1 MIPVLGLKTS
11 ENLEDNGVVYE
22 KMTFKSLLL
31 KDIYHFDI
39 ADYAVFSA
47 MLLLSAL
54 TGLYF
59 GCRGRYC
66 KSEASQTLSEYL
78 TGNKN
83 LKPFPVALS
92 LIASYV
98 SGVTI
103 LGTPSEIYLFGT
115 QYWFIVIAIWMSG
128 LVVSTVYLPV
138 FLTLQVNSS
147 YEYLELRFSR
157 VVRTMASVLFILDE
171 VMFLP
176 IIIYV
181 PSLAFNQVT
190 AIDIHLIGTV
200 VAVVCVFYTFLGGL
214 KAVVWTDSWQVIAMF
229 ISVVV
234 VIILGTIQVGGPS
247 TIIDLTS
254 KGNRFE
260 FFNFNPSM
268 YERYTVFSVIIGGF
282 TYWTCFNSVNQTM
295 VQRYLSLPTVKQS
308 KLSVLL
314 FTIGVSGFVWMC
326 CYAGVL
332 VFATYFYCDPL
343 SMGRIKADDQIL
355 PLFVMETVGHL
366 KGVPG
371 LFIAGVF
378 GAALS
383 SLSVV
388 LNSTAQV
395 VLEDFIKG
403 CMRMTLS
410 ERTATLFVKGV
421 VLVLGVVAVAFMY
434 VVEHMGGVLAMASS
448 LSAIAAGTTCG
459 VFTLGM
465 LFPWANSKG
474 AVAGAIA
481 GSIMSGLVSY
491 GGQYVSAA
499 KMVVAHRLPVEV
511 NASCFDKYGIR
522 NTTVMPEI
530 QYPDESG
537 VFPLFRLSFL
547 WITPVGVVSVLIVG
561 IIVSFLTGASD
572 LNTTDPDVISP
583 VVHWLLP
590 QECRKLAGSTVKKA
604 RNQELTESDLM
615 VQVQSDGSL
624 LVPMEIRSCLAQP
637 RNRDN

>member
-1 MIPVLGLKTS
+1 MSPS
-11 ENLEDNGVVYE
+11 Q
-22 KMTFKSLLL
+22 LLL

-39 ADYAVFSA
+39 ADYAVFSS

-59 GCRGRYC
+59 GCRGKYC
-66 KSEASQTLSEYL
+66 KSEASQTLNEYL

-115 QYWFIVIAIWMSG
+115 QYWLIVIAIWLSG
-128 LVVSTVYLPV
+128 LVVATVYLPV
-138 FLTLQVNSS
+138 FLKLQVSSS
-147 YEYLELRFSR
+147 YEYLELRFNR

-190 AIDIHLIGTV
+190 AINIHLIGTI

-214 KAVVWTDSWQVIAMF
+214 KAVVWTDSWQIIAMF

-234 VIILGTIQVGGPS
+234 VIILGTISAGGPS
-247 TIIDLTS
+247 NIIDLTS
-254 KGNRFE
+254 KGDRFE
-260 FFNFNPSM
+260 FFNFSPSL
-268 YERYTVFSVIIGGF
+268 YDRYTVFSVIIGGF
-282 TYWTCFNSVNQTM
+282 TYWTCFNAVNQTM
-295 VQRYLSLPTVKQS
+295 VQRYLSLPTEKQS

-326 CYAGVL
+326 CYAGIL
-332 VFATYFYCDPL
+332 VYVKYYDCDPL
-343 SMGRIKADDQIL
+343 SLGRIKADDQIF

-378 GAALS
+378 GAGLS

-395 VLEDFIKG
+395 VLEDLVKG
-403 CMRMTLS
+403 CMRKKLS
-410 ERTATLFVKGV
+410 ERTATIFVKGV
-421 VLVLGVVAVAFMY
+421 VLILGVVAVAFMY

-448 LSAIAAGTTCG
+448 LTAIAAGTSFG

-465 LFPWANSKG
+465 LIPWANSKG
-474 AVAGAIA
+474 ALAGAIA
-481 GSIMSGLVSY
+481 GAIMSGTVSY
-491 GGQYVSAA
+491 GGQIVAA
-499 KMVVAHRLPVEV
+499 SQLVVARRLSVTV
-511 NASCFDKYGIR
+511 NEQCYEKYNIS
-522 NTTVMPEI
+522 NDTIVPEI
-530 QYPDESG
+530 HYPDESD

-547 WITPVGVVSVLIVG
+547 WITPVGVISVLSVG
-561 IIVSFLTGASD
+561 MIVSFITGAND
-572 LNTTDPDVISP
+572 LKTIDPDLISP
-583 VVHWLLP
+583 VMHWLLP
-590 QECRKLAGSTVKKA
+590 PEAKKYAGSTLKKA
-604 RNQELTESDLM
+604 RNFEITEDDIM
-615 VQVQSDGSL
+615 VHMQADGSL
-624 LVPMEIRSCLAQP
+624 TEGNNIRTPLNISLPQSIP
-637 RNRDN
+637 DLR

>member
-1 MIPVLGLKTS
+1 MSSSQWLV
-11 ENLEDNGVVYE
+11 
-22 KMTFKSLLL
+22 
-31 KDIYHFDI
+31 KDIYHFDVV
-39 ADYAVFSA
+39 DYAVFSS

-59 GCRGRYC
+59 GCRGKYC
-66 KSEASQTLSEYL
+66 KTEPSQTLSEYL

-115 QYWFIVIAIWMSG
+115 QYWFIVIAIWLSG
-128 LVVSTVYLPV
+128 LVVATVYLPV
-138 FLTLQVNSS
+138 FLKLKVNSS
-147 YEYLELRFSR
+147 YEYLEMRFNR
-157 VVRTMASVLFILDE
+157 IIRTIASVLFILDE

-190 AIDIHLIGTV
+190 AINIHLIGTI
-200 VAVVCVFYTFLGGL
+200 VAVICVFYTFLGGL

-234 VIILGTIQVGGPS
+234 VIVLETISAGGPS
-247 TIIDLTS
+247 NIIDLTS

-260 FFNFNPSM
+260 FFNFSPSL
-268 YERYTVFSVIIGGF
+268 YERYTVFSVVIGGF
-282 TYWTCFNSVNQTM
+282 TYWTCFNAVNQTM
-295 VQRYLSLPTVKQS
+295 VQRYLSLPTAKQS

-314 FTIGVSGFVWMC
+314 FTIGVGGLVWMC
-326 CYAGVL
+326 CYTGILIYAK
-332 VFATYFYCDPL
+332 YHDCDPL
-343 SMGRIKADDQIL
+343 SLGRIKADDQIF

-395 VLEDFIKG
+395 VLEDFVKG
-403 CMRMTLS
+403 CMRKKLS
-410 ERTATLFVKGV
+410 ERAATILVKGI
-421 VLVLGVVAVAFMY
+421 VLILGVVAVAFMY
-434 VVEHMGGVLAMASS
+434 VVEHMGGVLALASS
-448 LSAIAAGTTCG
+448 LTSIAAGTSFG
-459 VFTLGM
+459 IFTLGM
-465 LFPWANSKG
+465 LIPWANSKG
-474 AVAGAIA
+474 ACAGALAGAI
-481 GSIMSGLVSY
+481 MSGTVSY
-491 GGQYVSAA
+491 GGQMVSAS
-499 KMVVAHRLPVEV
+499 KLVVARRLPVTV
-511 NASCFDKYGIR
+511 NDQCYEKYGIS
-522 NTTVMPEI
+522 NDTIVPEI
-530 QYPDESG
+530 HYPDESD

-547 WITPVGVVSVLIVG
+547 WITPVGVLSVLSVG
-561 IIVSFLTGASD
+561 IIVSFLTGPND
-572 LNTTDPDVISP
+572 LKTTDPDVISP
-583 VVHWLLP
+583 VMHWLLP
-590 QECRKLAGSTVKKA
+590 KEAQEYAGSTLKKA
-604 RNQELTESDLM
+604 RNFEVTEDNII
-615 VQVQSDGSL
+615 VQIHADGNITECNHSRTPL
-624 LVPMEIRSCLAQP
+624 NITLPE
-637 RNRDN
+637 